1 MQRKLFRIEQMMA
14 PRRPVPPAHRSS
26 GEAAPAFG
34 LSSIHDVIGRQRREL
49 AALIGDHHERRLA
62 RACDE
67 LGAAVAGMD
76 KAAQSV
82 LGFAEH
88 IDESARS
95 LTATL
100 KGDYERGL
108 AHDIQDHV
116 VRIYE
121 ACNFQDL
128 AGQRIAKVMAMLETI
143 ERQIAGMLAHC
154 DRGSPLPVGAAKS
167 NGGLINGP
175 KLDGDKGHADQS
187 DIDAIFS
194 REPLS
199 AEVTR

>member
-14 PRRPVPPAHRSS
+14 PRPVPAAHRSN

-34 LSSIHDVIGRQRREL
+34 LSSIHDIIGRQRREL
-49 AALIGDHHERRLA
+49 AALIGDRHERRLA
-62 RACDE
+62 RARDE
-67 LGAAVAGMD
+67 LGAAVASTD

-95 LTATL
+95 LVATL
-100 KGDYERGL
+100 KGEYERGL
-108 AHDIQDHV
+108 AHDIQDNV

-128 AGQRIAKVMAMLETI
+128 AGQRIGKVMAMLETI
-143 ERQIAGMLAHC
+143 ERQIAGMLAQC
-154 DRGSPLPVGAAKS
+154 DRASPLPAGAAKFD
-167 NGGLINGP
+167 GGLINGP
-175 KLDGDKGHADQS
+175 KLDGDKGHADQRE
-187 DIDAIFS
+187 IDAIFS
-194 REPLS
+194 SKPIS